1 MKKLLLLPFLFLF
14 FAISCDDEIN
24 DTPIIAPEA
33 VIANK
38 TPIKGN
44 SFLVVSTTNKL
55 PDNLA
60 AQLATAKG
68 TLTKSL
74 SEIGV
79 AVVTSDDADFVA
91 KASKIKGIQAVI
103 PNLKMPRIDPTELER
118 NVAAEFANPPTSG
131 DDDFFFDL
139 QWGHDAV
146 DAPEAWNAG
155 YRGAGARVAV
165 LDTGFDLDHPDLEPN
180 INLNLSADMTGEG
193 LQYTLPDAFSHGTHT
208 AGTIAAADNGFGV
221 IGIAPDAE
229 LVLVK
234 VLYDDG
240 WGFDSDVLNG
250 MIHAVNVD
258 ADIIS
263 MSLGGSFFKSGEKPY
278 YTAKDAAEFKNIYDR
293 VVHYARVNGTI
304 VIAAAGNDGADFD
317 HTADLLFVPAC
328 SVNVVS
334 VSATGPNG
342 WALDPTTNLD
352 LPAFYTNFGQ
362 SVIDFAGPGGTVD
375 FDLANSGAMATV
387 AGLTRPAYVFDFVFS
402 TGNDGWFWS
411 IGTSM
416 ATPHVAGVAALIVG
430 KNGGIMDPVRVEAIL
445 RASADDLGKPGNDD
459 FYGAGRVNALKAVSQ

>member
-1 MKKLLLLPFLFLF
+1 
-14 FAISCDDEIN
+14 
-24 DTPIIAPEA
+24 
-33 VIANK
+33 
-38 TPIKGN
+38 
-44 SFLVVSTTNKL
+44 
-55 PDNLA
+55 
-60 AQLATAKG
+60 
-68 TLTKSL
+68 
-74 SEIGV
+74 
-79 AVVTSDDADFVA
+79 
-91 KASKIKGIQAVI
+91 
-103 PNLKMPRIDPTELER
+103 
-118 NVAAEFANPPTSG
+118 
-131 DDDFFFDL
+131 
-139 QWGHDAV
+139 
-146 DAPEAWNAG
+146 
-155 YRGAGARVAV
+155 V
-165 LDTGFDLDHPDLEPN
+165 LDTGFDLYHPDLEPN

-193 LQYTLPDAFSHGTHT
+193 LQYTLPDAYSHGTHT
-208 AGTIAAADNGFGV
+208 AGTIAAADNGLGV
-221 IGIAPDAE
+221 IGVAPEAE

-234 VLYDDG
+234 VLFDDG

-293 VVHYARVNGTI
+293 VVHYARVNGSI

-328 SVNVVS
+328 AVNVVS

-352 LPAFYTNFGQ
+352 LPAYYTNFGQ

-375 FDLANSGAMATV
+375 FDLAFSGAMATV
-387 AGLTRPAYVFDFVFS
+387 AGITRPAYVFDFVFS
-402 TGNDGWFWS
+402 TGNNAYFWS

-430 KNGGIMDPVRVEAIL
+430 KNGGSMDPVKVEAIL
-445 RASADDLGKPGNDD
+445 RASADDLGKPGKDD
-459 FYGAGRVNALKAVSQ
+459 FYGSGRVNAFRAVSQ